1 MWRPKTCQIAALLR
15 DFAHMGLISYHRAGA
30 AKRQARAALRV
41 SRRLSGALG
50 EVRDQNEELVEVV
63 ERQAAVI
70 EQLEQEVD
78 ELRTRLEDR

>member
-1 MWRPKTCQIAALLR
+1 MWRPKACQIAGLLR
-15 DFAHMGLISYHRAGA
+15 DFAHVGLISYHRAGV
-30 AKRQARAALRV
+30 AKRQARAALRA

-50 EVRDQNEELVEVV
+50 EVRDQNEELVAVV